1 MMNRKK
7 QVNQRGIV
15 LLSCLIFL
23 ILLLIL
29 MRFTIGS
36 ARISEL
42 KVGADLDQMNAQEA
56 ALLVMRDAEL
66 FVQRKSADGK
76 SLETNVIETEE
87 ETLKKAVNFWK
98 NDANINLN
106 GVYNGDA
113 NPCTDEK
120 CSNHVNWNVAC
131 GGTSGLICAGDA
143 TNNSNAQN
151 RGKYIIE
158 RFKGDGKLGLSGR
171 DKNTLVLRVT
181 GIGINGNNSVGDNA
195 TTVMLQNTYILSV
208 Q

>member
-1 MMNRKK
+1 MNRKK

-42 KVGADLDQMNAQEA
+42 KVGADFDQMNAQEA

-87 ETLKKAVNFWK
+87 ETLKKAVNFWE

-106 GVYNGDA
+106 GVYDGDT

-120 CSNHVNWNVAC
+120 CSNHVNWNEAC